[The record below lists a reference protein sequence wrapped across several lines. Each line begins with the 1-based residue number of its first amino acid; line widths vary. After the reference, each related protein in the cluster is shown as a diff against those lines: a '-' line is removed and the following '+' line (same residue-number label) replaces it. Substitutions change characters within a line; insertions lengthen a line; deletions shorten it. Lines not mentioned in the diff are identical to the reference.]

1 MLNLPAMDENV
12 WYGLLVLNAVAL
24 AFTAF
29 LTWKTRRFLARAARA
44 KGTIARVT
52 LSESET
58 MSYGADHPARTVRDY
73 TPHVKFELPD
83 GTPIEFESRVSH
95 PSSPLYQ
102 TGQTVSVVY
111 DRANPAATA
120 EIAGPAVW
128 QKVVFASIG
137 ACVLLI
143 ATLGMKACS

>member
-1 MLNLPAMDENV
+1 MDENV
-12 WYGLLVLNAVAL
+12 WYGLLVLNGVAL
-24 AFTAF
+24 ALAAF
-29 LTWKTRRFLARAARA
+29 LTWKTRRFLSSASRA

-52 LSESET
+52 MSESET
-58 MSYGADHPARTVRDY
+58 MSHGADNPARTVRDY

-95 PSSPLYQ
+95 PGQPMYQ
-102 TGQTVSVVY
+102 SGQSVTVVY
-111 DRANPAATA
+111 DRANPGATA

-128 QKVVFASIG
+128 RNAIFASIG

-143 ATLGMKACS
+143 ATIGMKACS